1 MADTINVK
9 YKITE
14 DGSLGKVAKDADKAA
29 KSTKKATDATAQH
42 NKAQKGVIGA
52 TSNSTKAFSKMTTGI
67 TGGLVPA
74 YATLAANVFAL
85 TALFGALSK
94 AASLRILEDGLI
106 RVGNASGQNLTHV
119 ANGLRDITDAAISTE
134 TAMRATA
141 LAFSSGFSA
150 DQLNQLTRVAKGASV
165 ALGRDMTDAL
175 DRLVRGTAKL
185 EPEIL
190 DELGIMV
197 RLDDAV
203 EKYATKLK
211 KTGKDLTQ
219 FERRQAFL
227 NATIEQGLKKFGQLA
242 DTAEVNPYDKLA
254 ASFANLQKVGV
265 NLLNTVVEPFV
276 NYLSSNPVA
285 LTAAVTMFAGTI
297 VKTLVPAISASA
309 EAARGMAAR
318 NQKQVTKLVAQTE
331 KSFKNMS
338 SKIKTLDFAPKSIQK
353 IKKELQE
360 GKIKGKELQAALRNV
375 TQSEKLRTAALKN
388 TSKENIAA
396 KQAELKSVQAL
407 RAEIEAA
414 ARAEGRRGVSGGAL
428 GKAKGMSSTSRKT
441 AAAFKMMEGA
451 GPIEGFKIAG
461 ASISKQMKD
470 IGKTSGG
477 LNKLAVSYR
486 VAGNAAKLF
495 GTAALNAI
503 PVIGQIAMVASLAWP
518 LVSKI
523 FEKGAAAKA
532 ADEAAKSFKSFHGI
546 ADQLTETLALTTST
560 TQDFV
565 ATMRAQVGIIG
576 QIRDGLK
583 AVNDAGAAEDQENLV
598 KKQKSINKIEAI
610 LEKNATL
617 RERRAK
623 GEAGFFEVSLSG
635 EAIKQFQRSLS
646 KIRAEQDAIRKKA
659 NQVDAASAKV
669 ILDSAIS
676 NIQSNTVLNQKMGD
690 DIKALEEV
698 RAKIKEGMTK
708 SELDELMKGVMANK
722 EKVINSIDTAKSAV
736 ADFNKEVTLLGAKN
750 KGPFDSM
757 LDKVN
762 ALNNELQKAG
772 EEGGMGTLAFFE
784 EAPEYKKMLENFE
797 SKLLDGS
804 VKLTAE
810 QQKAGSAAEKFQK
823 VLEDNAKT
831 VADSAQTVKNL
842 QASYK
847 AIGEFAKGNA
857 EATKVQL
864 QVEESIRTT
873 KLNALNA
880 ELQNYDLLDLTEKQ
894 ARRVLEIQQ
903 QQVALQEEKRTEL
916 EKELMIRVQSL
927 TGEQKLLQMSE
938 KIAANQSKINN
949 SLREG
954 EKIRATI
961 AKKRQGKEFTA
972 FDESQM
978 FSKNKDERKKEL
990 YAERDLKIQA
1000 IVMEYDL
1007 LKAQTK
1013 LQRERAAIVEKE
1025 QKLAAGTLTGGFDKI
1040 LKKIPKMQS
1049 TALGALVADTENK
1062 VANLDLQGLNKKDAA
1077 RNAALGAAGTASQG
1091 PGGDTTVGRAEAFM
1105 DEGGFAA
1112 LDRASEKVNA
1122 LKGLMDPMIENM
1134 KQFGPEGEFAA
1145 AFTEGTFNI
1154 AEGFTAMTE
1163 KIAEATT
1170 PFEAQTAKLQFAANA
1185 IASVNGIIQQSSQMK
1200 IANIEKEIAAEKKR
1214 DGQSAASV
1222 AKIKAMEAK
1231 KEKAARRAFDIN
1243 KKMQMAQ
1250 VAISTAAAMTHN
1262 ITAAAATA
1270 MYAGPAAPAVFA
1282 STLATLNA
1290 VTLAIGAANLAVIAS
1305 TSYQGGSMPSGGSG
1319 PSKVSVGN
1327 RNNTVDMGGRG
1338 ANNPSGELAYA
1349 RGESGV
1355 GTGMSNFRPA
1365 FTGYKHRYGGG
1376 YVVGEQG
1383 PELFMPDT
1391 SGTII
1396 PADETE
1402 AVTQNAPVNVN
1413 FTIQAIDTQ
1422 NMQDALLV
1430 QRGSIISMIR
1440 EAANGSGEE
1449 FLESVDTF
1457 GDSTQLGE
1465 N

>member
-1 MADTINVK
+1 VADTINVK

-14 DGSLGKVAKDADKAA
+14 DGSLGKVAKDAEKAA

-106 RVGNASGQNLTHV
+106 RVGNAAGQNLTHV
-119 ANGLRDITDAAISTE
+119 AKGLRDITDAAISTE

-150 DQLNQLTRVAKGASV
+150 DQLNQLTKVAKGASV

-203 EKYATKLK
+203 EKYATSLG

-219 FERRQAFL
+219 FERSQAFL

-254 ASFANLQKVGV
+254 AAFANLQKVGV

-309 EAARGMAAR
+309 DAARGMAMKTGRQAAR
-318 NQKQVTKLVAQTE
+318 MAEKTTQAFQKSAKAVS
-331 KSFKNMS
+331 SFKYAPKSLQTFEAGLRNGTVS
-338 SKIKTLDFAPKSIQK
+338 AKGLKDAIKTLEASEKRRQK
-353 IKKELQE
+353 NLDAGHLKNMKQKEAEIAQIRVLKGELQS
-360 GKIKGKELQAALRNV
+360 LAA
-375 TQSEKLRTAALKN
+375 QQGAMGAA
-388 TSKENIAA
+388 
-396 KQAELKSVQAL
+396 
-407 RAEIEAA
+407 
-414 ARAEGRRGVSGGAL
+414 GGAL
-428 GKAKGMSSTSRKT
+428 GRAKTTSSTSRKT
-441 AAAFKMMEGA
+441 AAAFKMMEDA
-451 GPIEGFKIAG
+451 GPLKGFQIAG
-461 ASISKQMKD
+461 ASVSKQIKD
-470 IGKTSGG
+470 VGKASGAY
-477 LNKLAVSYR
+477 NKLAASFG

-523 FEKGAAAKA
+523 FEKGAAAQA

-546 ADQLTETLALTTST
+546 AEQLTTTLALTTSN

-576 QIRDGLK
+576 QVRDGLK

-598 KKQKSINKIEAI
+598 KKQKQINKIEAI

-623 GEAGFFEVSLSG
+623 GEAGFFESALSG
-635 EAIKQFQRSLS
+635 EAIKQFERSLS
-646 KIRAEQDAIRKKA
+646 KLRAEQDAIRKRA
-659 NQVDAASAKV
+659 NQVDVASAKV

-676 NIQSNTVLNQKMGD
+676 NIQSNTVLNEKMGD
-690 DIKALEEV
+690 DVKALQEV
-698 RAKIKEGMTK
+698 RDKIEEGMSK
-708 SELDELMKGVMANK
+708 SELDELMKAVMGNK

-784 EAPEYKKMLENFE
+784 EAPEYKKILDSFQNT
-797 SKLLDGS
+797 KLFDDKSTL
-804 VKLTAE
+804 
-810 QQKAGSAAEKFQK
+810 SAAEQFQAL
-823 VLEDNAKT
+823 LEKNAKT
-831 VADSAQTVKNL
+831 LADSVQKIKNL
-842 QASYK
+842 EAGYK

-864 QVEESIRTT
+864 QVEEKIRTT
-873 KLNALNA
+873 KLDAVNA
-880 ELQNYDLLDLTEKQ
+880 ELQNFDLLNLTEKQ
-894 ARRVLEIQQ
+894 ARRVTELQQ
-903 QQVALQEEKRTEL
+903 QQVALQQEKRTEL

-927 TGEQKLLQMSE
+927 TGEQKLLRMSE
-938 KIAANQSKINN
+938 KIAANQSKITK

-972 FDESQM
+972 FEESQM

-1013 LQRERAAIVEKE
+1013 LQRERAKIVEEE
-1025 QKLAAGTLTGGFDKI
+1025 QGLAKGTLTGDFDKI
-1040 LKKIPKMQS
+1040 LKKIPQMQS

-1062 VANLDLQGLNKKDAA
+1062 VANLDLQELNKKDAA
-1077 RNAALGAAGTASQG
+1077 RKAAISAAGTASEG
-1091 PGGDTTVGRAEAFM
+1091 PGGDTTVGRAQAFM
-1105 DEGGFAA
+1105 EEGGFAA
-1112 LDRASEKVNA
+1112 LDKASEKVKA
-1122 LKGLMDPMIENM
+1122 MKEIVDPMVENL
-1134 KQFGPEGEFAA
+1134 KQFGPEGALAAAVAEGGFIISESFTSMIETIDLKAEGTSAAAEKLKFAA
-1145 AFTEGTFNI
+1145 QAVS
-1154 AEGFTAMTE
+1154 AV
-1163 KIAEATT
+1163 
-1170 PFEAQTAKLQFAANA
+1170 NA
-1185 IASVNGIIQQSSQMK
+1185 ILSASSQMK

-1231 KEKAARRAFDIN
+1231 KEKAAKKAFEVN

-1250 VAISTAAAMTHN
+1250 VAIATAASIAHN
-1262 ITAAAATA
+1262 VAAASAAATQ
-1270 MYAGPAAPAVFA
+1270 AGLAAPAVFA
-1282 STLATLNA
+1282 GTLGTLNA
-1290 VTLAIGAANLAVIAS
+1290 VTLGIGAAQLALIAS
-1305 TSYQGGSMPSGGSG
+1305 TSYQGGSLPSDTSG
-1319 PSKVSVGN
+1319 PSKISVGS
-1327 RNNTVDMGGRG
+1327 RENTVDLSR
-1338 ANNPSGELAYA
+1338 ANNPAGELAYA

-1355 GTGMSNFRPA
+1355 GPGMTDFRPA

-1391 SGTII
+1391 SGTIV

-1402 AVTQNAPVNVN
+1402 VVTQNAPVNVN

-1422 NMQDALLV
+1422 NMQEALTV
-1430 QRGSIISMIR
+1430 QRGNIIEMIR
-1440 EAANGSGEE
+1440 EAANNSGEQ
-1449 FLESVDTF
+1449 FLETVDTF
-1457 GDSTQLGE
+1457 GDTSQLGDM
-1465 N
+1465 

>member
-106 RVGNASGQNLTHV
+106 RVGNAAGQNLTHV
-119 ANGLRDITDAAISTE
+119 AKGLRDITDAAISTE
-134 TAMRATA
+134 SAMRATA

-150 DQLNQLTRVAKGASV
+150 DQLNQLTKVAKGASV

-203 EKYATKLK
+203 EKYATSLG

-254 ASFANLQKVGV
+254 AAFADLQKVGV

-309 EAARGMAAR
+309 DAARGMAMKTGKQAAR
-318 NQKQVTKLVAQTE
+318 MAEKTTQAFQKSAKAVS
-331 KSFKNMS
+331 SFKYAPKSLQTFEAGLRNGTVS
-338 SKIKTLDFAPKSIQK
+338 AKGLKDAIKTLEASEKRRQK
-353 IKKELQE
+353 NLDAGHLKNMKQKEAEIAQIRVLKGELQS
-360 GKIKGKELQAALRNV
+360 LAA
-375 TQSEKLRTAALKN
+375 QQGAMGAA
-388 TSKENIAA
+388 
-396 KQAELKSVQAL
+396 
-407 RAEIEAA
+407 
-414 ARAEGRRGVSGGAL
+414 GGAL
-428 GKAKGMSSTSRKT
+428 GRAKTTSSTSRKT

-451 GPIEGFKIAG
+451 GPLQGFQIAG
-461 ASISKQMKD
+461 ASVSKQIKD
-470 IGKTSGG
+470 VGKASGAY
-477 LNKLAVSYR
+477 NKLAASFG

-523 FEKGAAAKA
+523 FEKGAAAQA
-532 ADEAAKSFKSFHGI
+532 ADDAAKSFKSFQGI
-546 ADQLTETLALTTST
+546 AEQLTKTMVLSKSSTETY
-560 TQDFV
+560 V
-565 ATMRAQVGIIG
+565 ATLRAEVGII
-576 QIRDGLK
+576 QQVIDGVK
-583 AVNDAGAAEDQENLV
+583 AMNAAQESETIDKLV
-598 KKQKSINKIEAI
+598 AKQTRLNKIEA
-610 LEKNATL
+610 
-617 RERRAK
+617 
-623 GEAGFFEVSLSG
+623 
-635 EAIKQFQRSLS
+635 
-646 KIRAEQDAIRKKA
+646 KIASERKKREDVRSGKRELGMFEA
-659 NQVDAASAKV
+659 APLEETSDSMVRLKRQAEGIREDINQIRQNSLKLNKAGAEVL
-669 ILDSAIS
+669 LDSAVA
-676 NIQSNTVLNQKMGD
+676 NLQSNAVLAKEMSGTIKELKSLKDRITDGMSQEDFAQMLKEVMGD
-690 DIKALEEV
+690 KAG
-698 RAKIKEGMTK
+698 II
-708 SELDELMKGVMANK
+708 S
-722 EKVINSIDTAKSAV
+722 SIDAAKAAV
-736 ADFNKEVTLLGAKN
+736 ADFDKEVTALGAKN
-750 KGPFDSM
+750 KGPFDDM
-757 LDKVN
+757 LGKLNSLN
-762 ALNNELQKAG
+762 AELKAAG
-772 EEGGMGTLAFFE
+772 KEDGMGTDAFFK
-784 EAPEYKKMLENFE
+784 EAPTYKKMLDTFQKT
-797 SKLLDGS
+797 KLFD
-804 VKLTAE
+804 VKSTL
-810 QQKAGSAAEKFQK
+810 SAADQFQALLEK
-823 VLEDNAKT
+823 NAKT
-831 VADSAQTVKNL
+831 IADSAQKIKNL
-842 QASYK
+842 EAGYK
-847 AIGEFAKGNA
+847 AIGEFAKGNG

-864 QVEESIRTT
+864 QVEEKIRTT
-873 KLNALNA
+873 KLDAVNA
-880 ELQNYDLLDLTEKQ
+880 ELQSYDLLNLTEKQ
-894 ARRVLEIQQ
+894 ARRVTELQQ

-927 TGEQKLLQMSE
+927 TGEQKLLQMSQ
-938 KIAANQSKINN
+938 KIAANQSKITN

-972 FDESQM
+972 FEESQM

-1007 LKAQTK
+1007 LKAQTQ
-1013 LQRERAAIVEKE
+1013 LQRERAKIVEE
-1025 QKLAAGTLTGGFDKI
+1025 ERGLAKGTLTGGFDKI
-1040 LKKIPKMQS
+1040 LKKIPQMQS

-1062 VANLDLQGLNKKDAA
+1062 VANLDLQDLNKKDKA
-1077 RNAALGAAGTASQG
+1077 RDAALAAAGTASEG
-1091 PGGDTTVGRAEAFM
+1091 PGGDTTVGRAQAFI
-1105 DEGGFAA
+1105 EQGGFAA
-1112 LDRASEKVNA
+1112 IDKASEKVNA

-1145 AFTEGTFNI
+1145 AFTQGTFNI
-1154 AEGFTAMTE
+1154 AEGFTSMTE
-1163 KIAEATT
+1163 QIAEATT
-1170 PFEAQTAKLQFAANA
+1170 PMEKTTAKLQFAATA
-1185 IASVNGIIQQSSQMK
+1185 IASVNAIIAQSSQMK
-1200 IANIEKEIAAEKKR
+1200 IANIEKEIEAEKKR

-1222 AKIKAMEAK
+1222 AKIKALEAK
-1231 KEKAARRAFDIN
+1231 KERAAKKAFDLN

-1250 VAISTAAAMTHN
+1250 VAISTASAMTHN
-1262 ITAAAATA
+1262 VGAAAATA
-1270 MYAGPAAPAVFA
+1270 MHAGPAAPAVFA

-1290 VTLAIGAANLAVIAS
+1290 ITLGIGAANLALIAS
-1305 TSYQGGSMPSGGSG
+1305 TSYQGGSMPSDSAG
-1319 PSKVSVGN
+1319 PSKISVGS
-1327 RNNTVDMGGRG
+1327 RENTVDLAR

-1391 SGTII
+1391 SGTIV
-1396 PADETE
+1396 PADETA
-1402 AVTQNAPVNVN
+1402 AVTENAPVNVN

-1422 NMQDALLV
+1422 NMQEALVV
-1430 QRGSIISMIR
+1430 QRGNIIEMIR
-1440 EAANGSGEE
+1440 EAANNSGEQ
-1449 FLESVDTF
+1449 FLERVDTF
-1457 GDSTQLGE
+1457 GDSSQLGE
-1465 N
+1465 

>member
-119 ANGLRDITDAAISTE
+119 ADGLRDITDAAISTE

-150 DQLNQLTRVAKGASV
+150 DQLNQLTKVAKGASV

-203 EKYATKLK
+203 EKYATSLK

-254 ASFANLQKVGV
+254 ASFANLQKVGI

-309 EAARGMAAR
+309 DAARAMAAR

-331 KSFKNMS
+331 KSFKSMS

-360 GKIKGKELQAALRNV
+360 GKIKGKELQVALRNV
-375 TQSEKLRTAALKN
+375 AQSEKLRTAALKN
-388 TSKENIAA
+388 TSKQNIDA
-396 KQAELKSVQAL
+396 KKAELKSVQAL

-414 ARAEGRRGVSGGAL
+414 AAAEGRRGASSGAL

-477 LNKLAVSYR
+477 LNKLAVSYK

-523 FEKGAAAKA
+523 FEKGKAAKA

-546 ADQLTETLALTTST
+546 AEQLTKTLALTTST
-560 TQDFV
+560 TEDFV

-583 AVNDAGAAEDQENLV
+583 SANDAGAAEVQEDLV
-598 KKQKSINKIEAI
+598 DYQEQINKIEAI
-610 LEKNATL
+610 LEKNSTL

-623 GEAGFFEVSLSG
+623 GEAGFFEAALSG
-635 EAIKQFQRSLS
+635 EAIKQFQRSISTL
-646 KIRAEQDAIRKKA
+646 RAEQDALRKSA
-659 NQVDAASAKV
+659 NQVDVASAKV

-676 NIQSNTVLNQKMGD
+676 NLQSNTVLNKSMSK
-690 DIKALEEV
+690 DITALEKV
-698 RAKIKEGMTK
+698 KDKIKEGMKK
-708 SELDELMKGVMANK
+708 SELDELMKGVMGNK
-722 EKVINSIDTAKSAV
+722 EKVINSIDTAKSAA

-757 LDKVN
+757 LNKVN
-762 ALNNELQKAG
+762 AVNVELKKAG
-772 EEGGMGTLAFFE
+772 EEGGMGTKAFFE
-784 EAPEYKKMLENFE
+784 EAPGYKEMLDNFK
-797 SKLLDGS
+797 SKLVDGS
-804 VKLTAE
+804 VKLTKE
-810 QQKAGSAAEKFQK
+810 QKNAGSAAQQFQK

-831 VADSAQTVKNL
+831 IALSATKIKGL
-842 QASYK
+842 TATYK
-847 AIGEFAKGNA
+847 TLGEFAKGNG
-857 EATKVQL
+857 EAVKAQL
-864 QVEESIRTT
+864 EVEEKIRTT
-873 KLNALNA
+873 KLDALDA
-880 ELQNYDLLDLTEKQ
+880 ELKNFDLLNLTDKQ
-894 ARRVLEIQQ
+894 AKRVLEINE
-903 QQVALQEEKRTEL
+903 QQVNLGREKKETA
-916 EKELMIRVQSL
+916 EKSLMIQGQELVGKKQLMDMAHKQANAEAKIVEITRNRA
-927 TGEQKLLQMSE
+927 LLE
-938 KIAANQSKINN
+938 AKIAKQK
-949 SLREG
+949 
-954 EKIRATI
+954 
-961 AKKRQGKEFTA
+961 QGKKFTA
-972 FDESQM
+972 ADEKAF
-978 FSKNKDERKKEL
+978 FSVDEEVRMKM
-990 YAERDLKIQA
+990 A
-1000 IVMEYDL
+1000 IANRAMMQREAVNMEYDL
-1007 LKAQTK
+1007 LEAQTK
-1013 LQRERAAIVEKE
+1013 LQRERARIAEAENENIKE
-1025 QKLAAGTLTGGFDKI
+1025 GTLTKGFDD
-1040 LKKIPKMQS
+1040 
-1049 TALGALVADTENK
+1049 V
-1062 VANLDLQGLNKKDAA
+1062 LNKLPAMRESAIGQVNAQAGLDFKQVDKDKLDRKDKARDAA
-1077 RNAALGAAGTASQG
+1077 IGAAGQSQT
-1091 PGGDTTVGRAEAFM
+1091 GGTGLLQDSSQARMVAFQ
-1105 DEGGFAA
+1105 DEGGFGA
-1112 LDRASEKVNA
+1112 LDKASEKVA
-1122 LKGLMDPMIENM
+1122 AMKGLMDPMIDQL
-1134 KQFGPEGEFAA
+1134 KQLGPDGELAA
-1145 AFTEGTFNI
+1145 AVTNGALAISESFTVMSEGI
-1154 AEGFTAMTE
+1154 EEGAGGMEKGAAM
-1163 KIAEATT
+1163 A
-1170 PFEAQTAKLQFAANA
+1170 QFAAQA
-1185 IASVNGIIQQSSQMK
+1185 IGAISQMMAANSAKK
-1200 IANIEKEIAAEKKR
+1200 IAGIEAEIEAEKRR
-1214 DGQSAASV
+1214 DGQSAAST
-1222 AKIKAMEAK
+1222 AKVKALEAK
-1231 KEKAARRAFDIN
+1231 KEQAKRKAFDQN

-1250 VAISTAAAMTHN
+1250 VIASTASAVMQSFANAGGFPLGMGMAVAM
-1262 ITAAAATA
+1262 
-1270 MYAGPAAPAVFA
+1270 G
-1282 STLATLNA
+1282 
-1290 VTLAIGAANLAVIAS
+1290 AIGAAQLAMIAK
-1305 TSYQGGSMPSGGSG
+1305 TSYDGGGSAGDSG
-1319 PSKVSVGN
+1319 PTKITAGTGSRQS
-1327 RNNTVDMGGRG
+1327 TVDL
-1338 ANNPSGELAYA
+1338 AKPSNTSGELAYM
-1349 RGESGV
+1349 RGAD
-1355 GTGMSNFRPA
+1355 GMGNIQNFKPA
-1365 FTGYKHRYGGG
+1365 FTGYKNRAAGGF
-1376 YVVGEQG
+1376 VVGEQG
-1383 PELFMPDT
+1383 PEVFMPEVP
-1391 SGTII
+1391 GEII
-1396 PADETE
+1396 PAGKSPGDS
-1402 AVTQNAPVNVN
+1402 APTVN
-1413 FTIQAIDTQ
+1413 FTISAV
-1422 NMQDALLV
+1422 DASGVEDLLME
-1430 QRGSIISMIR
+1430 QRGNIIGMLR
-1440 EAANGSGEE
+1440 EAANEHGEM
-1449 FLESVDTF
+1449 FLESVKEK
-1457 GDSTQLGE
+1457 SL
-1465 N
+1465 